1 MLAVIEIGGKQYN
14 VTVGTKFQTEKI
26 DLAEGKTFEIK
37 NVLLMS
43 EEDGK
48 DFKIGMPLLEGEKVE
63 AKILSHGKGEK
74 IRVFKM
80 KAKKRYSKVQGHRQQ
95 YTELEIISIGGKKA
109 KAPVA
114 KAKVAEDKKE
124 VTKAKKT
131 DTITPA
137 KSEEA
142 KKVAKK
148 TTTKD
153 APKKTPAKKTTEK

>member
-114 KAKVAEDKKE
+114 KAKVAEAKKE

-148 TTTKD
+148 TTTKA